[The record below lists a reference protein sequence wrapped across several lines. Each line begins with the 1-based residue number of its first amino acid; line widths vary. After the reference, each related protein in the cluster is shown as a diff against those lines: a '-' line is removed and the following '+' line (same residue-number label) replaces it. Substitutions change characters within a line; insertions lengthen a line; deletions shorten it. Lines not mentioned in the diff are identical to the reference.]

1 MAKTDYDI
9 ESRLQLFV
17 LMESVEAAARKND
30 PSLASQAHEKMALWM
45 PTAPLSHDHR
55 QKLLDITIRQVLE
68 CTQKWARGDRNVTA
82 EMVENAAKRAIPL
95 LNK

>member
-1 MAKTDYDI
+1 MAKAAYDI
-9 ESRLQLFV
+9 ESRIQLFM
-17 LMESVEAAARKND
+17 LMQYIEAAARKND

-55 QKLLDITIRQVLE
+55 QKLLDITIRQILE
-68 CTQKWARGDRNVTA
+68 CSEKWVRGDRNVTA